1 MFLHF
6 FTTSYA
12 LCIMCTGTSRAVT
25 GVKLMSLSV
34 VDATRAALETM
45 CVERC
50 RLNLSVGR
58 RASLAAWQAQT
69 NFACAV
75 KAAFFLPLQ
84 APQLLEAAFGCWQ
97 EVPYRRDSKPA

>member
-1 MFLHF
+1 
-6 FTTSYA
+6 
-12 LCIMCTGTSRAVT
+12 MCTGTSRAVT

-58 RASLAAWQAQT
+58 RASLAAWQAQA
-69 NFACAV
+69 NFACTV
-75 KAAFFLPLQ
+75 KAAFCVPLQ
-84 APQLLEAAFGCWQ
+84 APRLLEAVLGCWQ
-97 EVPYRRDSKPA
+97 EVPYRRDPKPA